1 MSDIDEDTGFS
12 HAVLRGTRIEDLP
25 KSRDKR
31 IAKLEQQNAA
41 LREAMFKACGQC
53 MHGDAKRAADT
64 LSAALAQED
73 GG

>member
-1 MSDIDEDTGFS
+1 MDSKTYDTWTL
-12 HAVLRGTRIEDLP
+12 ADAEA
-25 KSRDKR
+25 R